1 MFVSEK
7 WKMLSKKISQILQ
20 HNSDQDNL
28 EASCP
33 ILSTNNVVCGGDRFI
48 NTDGRRFV
56 KDFQGVI
63 SEKVKYIL
71 MDHLNKYCSENMF
84 IIKRSII
91 FSALSSVKP
100 EYLLS

>member
-33 ILSTNNVVCGGDRFI
+33 ILSTNNVHCGGDRFI

-84 IIKRSII
+84 IKLKDQF
-91 FSALSSVKP
+91 FSAPSPV
-100 EYLLS
+100 